1 MGKKF
6 TEFICPYCQAKLV
19 DPYREFLKAGA
30 MVRLSS
36 ELSCPN
42 CGGKIDRHQIMMG
55 VYDIKGPQKTG
66 ITGKI
71 KKFFGGNAEEK
82 TKRLQKAADEERYR
96 DLERYNDSDIEEI
109 RRLNKK
115 KAAN

>member
-42 CGGKIDRHQIMMG
+42 CGGKLIG
-55 VYDIKGPQKTG
+55 IK
-66 ITGKI
+66 
-71 KKFFGGNAEEK
+71 
-82 TKRLQKAADEERYR
+82 L
-96 DLERYNDSDIEEI
+96 
-109 RRLNKK
+109 
-115 KAAN
+115 